1 MTAVLQTAADLP
13 VRHTIGRVRNNP
25 VIRRWPLPHRPRFR
39 YKTAPPPPLPKLEP
53 TTLSTDAD
61 ATLALAQELIRRPSV
76 SPEDHGCLQLI
87 GQRLEALDFR
97 IERMPFGPVENLWA
111 RHGSEQPVL
120 CFAGHTDVVPAG
132 PREEWQSDPFE
143 PVVRDGVLYGR
154 GAADMKSGLAA
165 MITAAERFIA
175 AHPGHRGS
183 LAFLLTSDEEGPSVD
198 GTRRVVETLQA
209 RGEKIDWCV
218 VGEPSSTDALGD
230 TVKIGRRGS
239 LSGKL
244 TVHGIQGHVAY
255 PHLADNP
262 VHAVAPALAELAAR
276 VWDKGNEYFQPT
288 SFQVSNISAGTGAP
302 NVVPG
307 ELKLRFNIRFSTEQ
321 TVEKLQQTI
330 TEILNRH
337 KVNYTLEW
345 FVSGLPFFTAPE
357 RLSEAAVQAIRETTG
372 RTPELS
378 TTGGTSDGRFIA
390 PTGAQVVELGVL
402 NASIHKVNENVRVD
416 DVVTLSGIYE
426 RALELDR

>member
-1 MTAVLQTAADLP
+1 M
-13 VRHTIGRVRNNP
+13 
-25 VIRRWPLPHRPRFR
+25 
-39 YKTAPPPPLPKLEP
+39 
-53 TTLSTDAD
+53 STDAD
-61 ATLALAQELIRRPSV
+61 TTLALAQELIRRPSV

-87 GQRLEALDFR
+87 GERLEARGFR

-111 RHGSEQPVL
+111 RHGSKRPVL
-120 CFAGHTDVVPAG
+120 CFAGHTDVVPTG
-132 PREEWQSDPFE
+132 PREEWHSDPFE
-143 PVVRDGVLYGR
+143 PVIREGILYGR

-165 MITAAERFIA
+165 MVTAAERFVA
-175 AHPGHRGS
+175 AHPDHDGS

-198 GTRRVVETLQA
+198 GTRRVVETLEG
-209 RGEKIDWCV
+209 RGEKIDWCL
-218 VGEPSSTDALGD
+218 VGEPSSTDTLGD

-302 NVVPG
+302 NVIPG
-307 ELKLRFNIRFSTEQ
+307 ELKARFNIRFSTEQ

-337 KVNYTLEW
+337 KVNYTLDW
-345 FVSGLPFFTAPE
+345 FVSGLPFFTPPGA
-357 RLSEAAVQAIRETTG
+357 LSKAVVQAIQEKVK

-390 PTGAQVVELGVL
+390 PTGAQVVELGVI
-402 NASIHKVNENVRVD
+402 NATIHKVNEHVRVAD
-416 DVVTLSGIYE
+416 MSALSKIYE
-426 RALELDR
+426 QVMKELLA